1 MEKNKYAAAASKA
14 EERYELTTK
23 LFCGYCGYP
32 MVGESCKAHGN
43 TYRYY
48 SCGERKRGHG
58 CKKKPVNKDWI
69 ERYVAEETARTILTD
84 SMIEQ
89 IAVMMVEQLSQESS
103 LLPSL
108 EHQLKDTQK
117 KIDNFVHAIEQGI
130 FNEHTQQRMAE
141 LDLLKSDLECQIIQ
155 EKLARPMFS
164 KENIIAFLKHFQ
176 DGNVDDSDFRRE
188 LFDTF
193 VNAIFLFDDKIV
205 LTYNGRKG
213 AVTLK
218 LAEVKE
224 AAGLGESFPDRCSD
238 SSTFSPPKT
247 AP

>member
-1 MEKNKYAAAASKA
+1 
-14 EERYELTTK
+14 
-23 LFCGYCGYP
+23 
-32 MVGESCKAHGN
+32 
-43 TYRYY
+43 
-48 SCGERKRGHG
+48 
-58 CKKKPVNKDWI
+58 
-69 ERYVAEETARTILTD
+69 TD

-141 LDLLKSDLECQIIQ
+141 LDLLKSDLEYQIIQ

-224 AAGLGESFPDRCSD
+224 AAGLGESF
-238 SSTFSPPKT
+238 
-247 AP
+247 